1 MILISSWTITLR
13 GRQRKYYSY
22 LIVIRDTDDLGARK
36 GAGQGCV
43 EMGTWTLSV
52 TKLGHS
58 LGGQQFGDVYEKSY
72 VFESWP
78 QSSPSWGHPQEMIL
92 SSEKAGWTR
101 RCPLK

>member
-1 MILISSWTITLR
+1 MIWEVGKAL
-13 GRQRKYYSY
+13 
-22 LIVIRDTDDLGARK
+22 AK
-36 GAGQGCV
+36 GVWKWGP
-43 EMGTWTLSV
+43 
-52 TKLGHS
+52 GHS